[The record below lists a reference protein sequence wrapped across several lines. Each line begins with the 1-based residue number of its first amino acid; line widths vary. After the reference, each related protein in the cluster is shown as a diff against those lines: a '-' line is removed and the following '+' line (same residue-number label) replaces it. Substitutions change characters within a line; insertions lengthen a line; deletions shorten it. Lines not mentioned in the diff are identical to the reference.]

1 MNYILPFILAFGL
14 SLIITP
20 LVRRFAISRGIVDQP
35 DARRIHTKP
44 TPRLGGVGFFISF
57 LIVVLAYAL
66 IAPKTLDFYKAK
78 IFAFDQHLAGVLLGG
93 LVLVIMGAIDDI
105 RSLKPWQKLL
115 GQILAALI
123 VVGSGIGVGFLAN
136 PFGGVISLDSL
147 KIPFHFLGETKYI
160 IVWADLLAVFWIV
173 AIINVVNFLDGLDGL
188 AAGVGGIA
196 ALILFF
202 LSLTPTINQPATAML
217 LIIFAGSL
225 LGFLPFNFS
234 PAKIFMGD
242 SGSQLI
248 GFILAVASI
257 ISGGKIATAAL
268 VLGFPILDGIWVAS
282 RRILAKKPFWEADKK
297 HLHHRLLEIG
307 LNQRQAVLFLYV
319 ISIIFGTVA
328 LFSTSY
334 QKFEAALI
342 LFGLM
347 LVLAIILVM
356 IKWERGKGNQSTD

>member
-1 MNYILPFILAFGL
+1 MMTYILPFILAFGL

-20 LVRRFAISRGIVDQP
+20 QVRKFALKRGIVDQP
-35 DARRIHTKP
+35 DARKVHTKP
-44 TPRLGGVGFFISF
+44 VPRLGGIGFFLSF
-57 LIVVLAYAL
+57 LIVIVAYAL
-66 IAPKTLDFYKAK
+66 IAPKTLNIYHAK
-78 IFAFDQHLAGVLLGG
+78 IFGFDQHLLGVLLGG
-93 LVLVIMGAIDDI
+93 FVLVVVGAIDDI
-105 RSLKPWQKLL
+105 KTLKPWQKIL

-123 VVGSGIGVGFLAN
+123 VVGSGIGIGSLSN

-147 KIPFHFLGETKYI
+147 KIPFHLFGETKYI
-160 IVWADLLAVFWIV
+160 FVWADLLAIFWIV

-188 AAGVGGIA
+188 AAGVGTIA
-196 ALILFF
+196 AIVLFI
-202 LSLTPTINQPATAML
+202 LSLMATVNQPATAML

-225 LGFLPFNFS
+225 LGFLPFNFY

-257 ISGGKIATAAL
+257 ISGGKIATAVL

-282 RRILAKKPFWEADKK
+282 RRILAGKPFWQADKE
-297 HLHHRLLEIG
+297 HLHHRLLGIG
-307 LNQRQAVLFLYV
+307 LNQRQVVLFLYV

-334 QKFEAALI
+334 QKFFAALI
-342 LFGLM
+342 LIGIM
-347 LVLAIILVM
+347 SVLAITLVM
-356 IKWERGKGNQSTD
+356 IKWKMKER